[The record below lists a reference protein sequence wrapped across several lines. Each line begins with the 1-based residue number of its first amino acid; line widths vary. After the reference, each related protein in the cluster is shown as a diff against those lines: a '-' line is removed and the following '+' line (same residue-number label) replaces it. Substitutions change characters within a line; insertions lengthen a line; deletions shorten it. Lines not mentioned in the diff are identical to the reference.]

1 MDKIESKIRA
11 GLCRNICPNCNNELS
26 VIFNGL
32 FGKTYERVKNSGI
45 KYISGCCF
53 DKEYY
58 YCDKCHEYFDENIK
72 VCIKKG
78 ER

>member
-32 FGKTYERVKNSGI
+32 FGKTYERVKKSTKKQIINESR
-45 KYISGCCF
+45 KL
-53 DKEYY
+53 
-58 YCDKCHEYFDENIK
+58 NIELFLT
-72 VCIKKG
+72 IGKKA
-78 ER
+78 